1 METTDTILFF
11 VPGKPE
17 GKQRARHGNGRTFTP
32 KKTENAEAQVV
43 QAWRDAGEP
52 RLPELTPKVQRGVK
66 LDLLFLC
73 ERTQGHFNAAG
84 ELSTEGLRH
93 PLPENRKPDVDNAQK
108 LIMDALNGRAYK
120 DDVQVTTSRQR
131 KRWSN
136 VSGVKVTI
144 TLDEDEWDYRR

>member
-1 METTDTILFF
+1 METTNTIRLW
-11 VPGKPE
+11 VAGKPE

-32 KKTENAEAQVV
+32 QKTQNAEAQIV

-52 RLPELTPKVQRGVK
+52 RFASLNEKVQLPLEV
-66 LDLLFLC
+66 DMLFLV
-73 ERTQGHFNAAG
+73 ERTQGHFNSKG

-93 PLPENRKPDVDNAQK
+93 PLPENKKPDVDNAQK
-108 LIMDALNGRAYK
+108 LILDALNGRAYK

-136 VSGVKVTI
+136 VSGVHVTI
-144 TLDEDEWDYRR
+144 TLDKDTLDYRR